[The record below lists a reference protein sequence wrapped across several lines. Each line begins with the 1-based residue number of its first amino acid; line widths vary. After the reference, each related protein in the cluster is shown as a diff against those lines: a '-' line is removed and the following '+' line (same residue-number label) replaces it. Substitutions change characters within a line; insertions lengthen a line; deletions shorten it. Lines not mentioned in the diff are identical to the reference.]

1 VTDDPGVPD
10 ETDDANEDE
19 TLRDEDAWTN
29 RGLAFRGSVPSLD
42 AFASIQRYLASIDFS
57 AIQATQRAIE
67 QGARSSKSLR
77 CRTRS
82 PGISRARC

>member
-19 TLRDEDAWTN
+19 TSRDEDAWTN
-29 RGLAFRGSVPSLD
+29 RGPAFRGSVPSLD

-57 AIQATQRAIE
+57 AIHAAQRAIV
-67 QGARSSKSLR
+67 RLR
-77 CRTRS
+77 H
-82 PGISRARC
+82 AA